1 MNLPHLVICDKIL
14 FDNFVTLGGVN
25 SRIDLLTPPACGRQV
40 FVSQAF
46 IK

>member
-1 MNLPHLVICDKIL
+1 LLAFGEI
-14 FDNFVTLGGVN
+14 N